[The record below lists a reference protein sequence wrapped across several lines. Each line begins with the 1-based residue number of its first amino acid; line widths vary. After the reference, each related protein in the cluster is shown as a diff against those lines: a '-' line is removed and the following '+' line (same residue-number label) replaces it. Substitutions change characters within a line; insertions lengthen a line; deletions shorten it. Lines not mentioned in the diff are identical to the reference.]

1 MMMMMMMMIAFLVD
15 LRDELL
21 LIVAL
26 IIDRAFEYLAFK

>member
-1 MMMMMMMMIAFLVD
+1 MMMMIAFLVD

>member
-1 MMMMMMMMIAFLVD
+1 MMMMMMMIAFLVD